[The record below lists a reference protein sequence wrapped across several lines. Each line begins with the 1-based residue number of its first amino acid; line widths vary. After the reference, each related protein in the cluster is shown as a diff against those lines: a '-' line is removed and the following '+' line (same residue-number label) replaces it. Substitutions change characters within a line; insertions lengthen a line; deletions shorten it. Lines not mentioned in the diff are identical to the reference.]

1 MTHIAFVCVRNAGR
15 SQIAT
20 AFAERE
26 RNRRGLGDIEIHSGG
41 THPAEAVHDIVVEVM
56 SEEGI
61 DLSDRTPREITEEEL
76 ETCAY
81 VATMGCST
89 LSLPPE
95 IEVRDWDLDDPHGAS
110 AAEARE
116 IREEIRKR
124 VTTLFDDLETTGA

>member
-26 RNRRGLGDIEIHSGG
+26 RNRRGLDDIEIHSGG
-41 THPAEAVHDIVVEVM
+41 TQPAEAVHDIVVEVM

-110 AAEARE
+110 TAEARE
-116 IREEIRKR
+116 IREEIRKH